1 MHLSLKLK
9 TVVLSFLIRNI
20 NGDNFHNLNKFI
32 QIYKIWSNVKL
43 DSIKGDYIE
52 FGVFK
57 GKSLYHSYKTADKL
71 IPDPNRLFWGLDS
84 FEGFPVDNH
93 DFYTDQNFDTSREL
107 VEKNFKRFDNVK
119 IVQGYFEDSLID
131 ENLQN
136 IKKISF
142 AFIDCDIYESA
153 EVAFRFIKDRL
164 SNGAFVMIDDF
175 TSVDKNGNYIAK
187 CFFEVFKDRDILFFD
202 TYSNGQTYRIF
213 NN

>member
-1 MHLSLKLK
+1 MHFSLKIK
-9 TVVLSFLIRNI
+9 TIVLSFLIRNI

-32 QIYKIWSNVKL
+32 QIYKIWGNVKL

-57 GKSLYHSYKTADKL
+57 GKSLYHSYKTADKI
-71 IPDPNRLFWGLDS
+71 IPDASRLFWGLDS

-93 DFYTDQNFDTSREL
+93 DFYIDQNFATSKEL
-107 VEKNFKRFDNVK
+107 VEKNFKKFDNVR
-119 IVQGYFEDSLID
+119 IIDGYFEDSLID
-131 ENLQN
+131 EELQN
-136 IKKISF
+136 INKISF
-142 AFIDCDIYESA
+142 AFIDCDIYESS
-153 EVAFRFIKDRL
+153 EVAFKFIKNRL

-175 TSVDKNGNYIAK
+175 TSIDKNGNYIAK

>member
-1 MHLSLKLK
+1 MHFSLKIK
-9 TVVLSFLIRNI
+9 TFVLSFLIRNI

-32 QIYKIWSNVKL
+32 QIYKVWSNVKL

-57 GKSLYHSYKTADKL
+57 GKSLYHSFKTANKL
-71 IPDPNRLFWGLDS
+71 IPDSNRVFWGLDS

-93 DFYTDQNFDTSREL
+93 DFYTGQNFASSKEL
-107 VEKNFKRFDNVK
+107 VEKNFKRFENVR
-119 IVQGYFEDSLID
+119 IIEGYFDKSLLD
-131 ENLQN
+131 EELQN
-136 IKKISF
+136 IKEISF

-153 EVAFRFIKDRL
+153 KVAFDFIKDRL

-187 CFFEVFKDRDILFFD
+187 CFYEEFRDKDILYFD

-213 NN
+213 SK

>member
-1 MHLSLKLK
+1 MHLSLKIK
-9 TVVLSFLIRNI
+9 TFVLSFLIRNI
-20 NGDNFHNLNKFI
+20 NGDYFHNLNKFI
-32 QIYKIWSNVKL
+32 QIYKIWSNVNL

-57 GKSLYHSYKTADKL
+57 GKSLYHSFKTANKL
-71 IPDPNRLFWGLDS
+71 IRDSNRVFWGLDS

-93 DFYTDQNFDTSREL
+93 DFYTDQNFSSSKEL

-119 IVQGYFEDSLID
+119 IIEGYFDKTLLD
-131 ENLQN
+131 EELQN
-136 IKKISF
+136 IKEISF

-153 EVAFRFIKDRL
+153 KVAFKFIKDRL

-187 CFFEVFKDRDILFFD
+187 CFNEVFRDKVIVHFD

-213 NN
+213 SK